1 MTLMNCLILSFILF
15 GIGLWGLMRRR
26 HLVGMLI
33 STEIMLNAANMN
45 FISFAYF
52 GAKDATAGSVFSI
65 FVIAVTA
72 CEMAVALAIIVS
84 MYRRHKSLDVDKL
97 RDLHD

>member
-1 MTLMNCLILSFILF
+1 MGPDASPPPNRHAHFI
-15 GIGLWGLMRRR
+15 
-26 HLVGMLI
+26 
-33 STEIMLNAANMN
+33 N

-52 GAKDATAGSVFSI
+52 TAQDSTAGALFSI

-72 CEMAVALAIIVS
+72 CEMAIALAIIVT
-84 MYRRHKSLDVDKL
+84 MYRRHHSLDADQL

>member
-1 MTLMNCLILSFILF
+1 MTLLNCLILSFVLF
-15 GIGLWGLMRRR
+15 GIGLWGLLHRR

-33 STEIMLNAANMN
+33 SIEIMLNAANIN
-45 FISFAYF
+45 FIAFAHF
-52 GAKDATAGSVFSI
+52 VAKDATAGALFSI

-84 MYRRHKSLDVDKL
+84 MYRRRKSLDVEQL